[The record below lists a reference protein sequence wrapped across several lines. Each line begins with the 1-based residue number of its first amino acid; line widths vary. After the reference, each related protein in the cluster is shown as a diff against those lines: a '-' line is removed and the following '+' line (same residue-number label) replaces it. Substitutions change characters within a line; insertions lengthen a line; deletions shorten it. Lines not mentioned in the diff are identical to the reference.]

1 MDQENII
8 FFENDDGS
16 YNMVDLYLYD
26 RFFGYK
32 DSYYHYCIYANKIL
46 LFKKSDYKYFIRYN
60 DVYDIKIRPL
70 QLKIDNF
77 YGEIRKNANNNIV
90 VYIYS
95 DDKNSFKKCREIW
108 NNITESIGLN
118 NSENFVETTKDND
131 DEYIQSALNKNTN
144 FVKVNHKNKNEL
156 TIVLDSIVNGFP
168 QTSVVQYKYN
178 T

>member
-1 MDQENII
+1 M
-8 FFENDDGS
+8 
-16 YNMVDLYLYD
+16 
-26 RFFGYK
+26 
-32 DSYYHYCIYANKIL
+32 
-46 LFKKSDYKYFIRYN
+46 
-60 DVYDIKIRPL
+60 
-70 QLKIDNF
+70 
-77 YGEIRKNANNNIV
+77 
-90 VYIYS
+90 YIYS

-156 TIVLDSIVNGFP
+156 IKVLDSIVDGFP
-168 QTSVVQYKYN
+168 QTSIVQYKYN